1 MLARR
6 CLCSA
11 AAVPA
16 RSRSKLQHAN
26 PVCARPSPC
35 RRRRRWLVV
44 APCLGTEM
52 DEFPCVEVIC
62 YPLDDLAHGNAA
74 TGSDIV
80 GAVCIRCRQQ
90 AHEQVCDIRCI
101 NKIPHLPAVGH
112 ADRLTCAQCSQQ
124 RRNEAPWL
132 VARPIW
138 QKHPRPGGGKAVTLG
153 TGLDDHPDRRFAL
166 AIQRSRT
173 DRRCVLPARTGF
185 DVVFG
190 GASHAN
196 EALTA
201 VFAERLDQSKTG
213 FQPVEVLVASRY
225 RSGVV
230 TQARCSRWDGR
241 SVAIKLSAARGTCR
255 STLCQVIPSAES

>member
-1 MLARR
+1 M
-6 CLCSA
+6 
-11 AAVPA
+11 PT
-16 RSRSKLQHAN
+16 Q
-26 PVCARPSPC
+26 CALDLRHVGDE
-35 RRRRRWLVV
+35 RRWLVV

-52 DEFPCVEVIC
+52 DEFPRVEVIR

-80 GAVCIRCRQQ
+80 GAVCVRCRQQ

-138 QKHPRPGGGKAVTLG
+138 QKHARPGGGKPVTLG
-153 TGLDDHPDRRFAL
+153 TGLDDHPDRRFAAGHTAKPGRIGVASSL
-166 AIQRSRT
+166 HG
-173 DRRCVLPARTGF
+173 PASTP
-185 DVVFG
+185 VFG
-190 GASHAN
+190 GAAHAN

-201 VFAERLDQSKTG
+201 VLAKRLDQSDDWI
-213 FQPVEVLVASRY
+213 PASPGSRP
-225 RSGVV
+225 RSG
-230 TQARCSRWDGR
+230 TGR
-241 SVAIKLSAARGTCR
+241 
-255 STLCQVIPSAES
+255 EW